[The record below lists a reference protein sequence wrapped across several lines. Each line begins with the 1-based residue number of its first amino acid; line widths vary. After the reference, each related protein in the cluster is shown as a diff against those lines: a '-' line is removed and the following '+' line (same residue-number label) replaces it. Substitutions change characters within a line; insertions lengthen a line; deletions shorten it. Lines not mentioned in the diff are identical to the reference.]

1 MQIRVR
7 LYGSLREAAARSE
20 CTLELAEGAI
30 AEHAWQRLQDE
41 LPVLAPRRSSLAV
54 AVNRA
59 YASFETVLRDGDEVV
74 FIPPVSGG

>member
-1 MQIRVR
+1 VHVRVR

-20 CTLELAEGAI
+20 CRLELVAGAT
-30 AEHAWQRLQDE
+30 AQHAWQRLQDE
-41 LPVLAPRRSSLAV
+41 LPALAPRRPSLAV

-59 YASFETVLRDGDEVV
+59 YASFETVLHDGDEVV